1 MTAEGFL
8 NVVIAI
14 EGVGLGLAFLAIVG
28 HAQSLASSDRSLERR
43 MRIGRELLLATLEG
57 RIDRHV
63 VDRLRRLGRRTQ
75 IRLLA
80 EIAPS
85 LEGAERATLRELATE
100 LGIAARAERRCRSRL
115 WWRRLYATRVL
126 TLIDGGDDVMP
137 TLIHDPHQLVR
148 TQVAEWAALHPA
160 PSMLLALVGLLDD
173 QKRIA
178 RFAVQDTLLRIGR
191 PAVPALL
198 HSLGTMSPVGIASGL
213 TVAARLGDAEL
224 LPLGLSF
231 VDHPIA
237 TVRAAAADVLG
248 AIGGDDAVAA
258 LLRFLTDPAAEVR
271 QAATR
276 GLGRL
281 EHWASAAAILPLL
294 GDPTWPVRRE
304 SALALTAMG
313 APGSLILRTA
323 LHGSDPF
330 AADIAAQA
338 LGLEA
343 ERA

>member
-1 MTAEGFL
+1 MTTEEL
-8 NVVIAI
+8 LRVVIAV
-14 EGVGLGLAFLAIVG
+14 EGLGLGLAIVAILG
-28 HAQSLASSDRSLERR
+28 HAWWQASSDRSLAQR
-43 MRIGRELLLATLEG
+43 MRTGRELLLVTLEG
-57 RIDRHV
+57 PIDRDV
-63 VDRLRRLGRRTQ
+63 VERLRRLGRRTQ

-85 LEGAERATLRELATE
+85 LEGAERATLRELATR
-100 LGIAARAERRCRSRL
+100 LGIAARAERRCRSRS

-126 TLIDGGDDVMP
+126 TLIDGGADIMP

-178 RFAVQDTLLRIGR
+178 RFAVQDTLLRVGR

-224 LPLGLSF
+224 LRLGLSF
-231 VDHPIA
+231 MDHPVA
-237 TVRAAAADVLG
+237 AVRAGAAGVLG
-248 AIGGDDAVAA
+248 AIGGDDAVAV
-258 LLRFLTDPAAEVR
+258 LLRFLADPAAEVR
-271 QAATR
+271 QAAAR

-323 LHGSDPF
+323 LQGSDPF

-338 LGLEA
+338 LGLQA
-343 ERA
+343 EPA